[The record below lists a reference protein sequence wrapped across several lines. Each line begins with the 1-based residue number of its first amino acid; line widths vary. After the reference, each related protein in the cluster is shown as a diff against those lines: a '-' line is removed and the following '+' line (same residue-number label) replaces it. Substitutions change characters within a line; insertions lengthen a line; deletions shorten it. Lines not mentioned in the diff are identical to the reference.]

1 MMKTKIALA
10 ASSAIMAALPLVA
23 ANVNGFE
30 GFVLSR
36 DDYKSSSSSS
46 IANFSSRT
54 RTVVD
59 STLPKFRSI
68 KPTGLFLHVR

>member
-1 MMKTKIALA
+1 MMKTKIALVASA
-10 ASSAIMAALPLVA
+10 AILAALPLVA

-30 GFVLSR
+30 DFVLSR
-36 DDYKSSSSSS
+36 NDYKSSSSSL

-59 STLPKFRSI
+59 STLPKFRST
-68 KPTGLFLHVR
+68 KPTGMVLYVR

>member
-1 MMKTKIALA
+1 MKART
-10 ASSAIMAALPLVA
+10 IMATAALMLVAPLIA

-30 GFVLSR
+30 NFVLSR
-36 DDYKSSSSSS
+36 NDYKSSSSSL